1 MGSCGETEQIMH
13 RRRYASAVLHL
24 CVVIYRML
32 NKSDPT
38 EKERKQKKKEKQND
52 NFRKKK
58 RGDGR
63 HLGLHNT
70 CGFLEWPFPPSI
82 IFSFFSFFFFSFV
95 DRTIV
100 SRTYLHTSVY
110 TYKR

>member
-1 MGSCGETEQIMH
+1 MGSCDETEQIMH

-52 NFRKKK
+52 NNFRKKKRGKKTKIEEEKK

-82 IFSFFSFFFFSFV
+82 IFSFFSFFS
-95 DRTIV
+95 
-100 SRTYLHTSVY
+100 
-110 TYKR
+110 

>member
-1 MGSCGETEQIMH
+1 MGSCDETEQIMH

-38 EKERKQKKKEKQND
+38 EKERKQKKKEKE
-52 NFRKKK
+52 KK

-82 IFSFFSFFFFSFV
+82 IFSFFFFFFFLFSLLCVLFFLAFFFFFSFV

-100 SRTYLHTSVY
+100 S
-110 TYKR
+110 